1 VRLDPHF
8 RRGLY
13 AAFALLTITGL
24 VWLVADWRKDPL
36 EPDRWQDIAPFMLMV
51 HGGAA
56 MAALMLLGALVPL
69 HVRRAWR
76 SGRNRRTGPVMVAVN
91 AALIATAFGL
101 YYAGSDTLRPW
112 ISDLHIAVGLALPVC
127 LGVHVWRGRRS
138 RPELIS
144 SGDRVSRSAAVRPPV
159 APPARPGRANTAG

>member
-1 VRLDPHF
+1 MRLDPRF
-8 RRGLY
+8 RAALY
-13 AAFALLTITGL
+13 ATFAALTLTGA
-24 VWLVADWRKDPL
+24 VWMVADWRKDPL

-76 SGRNRRTGPVMVAVN
+76 SGRNRLTGPIMIAVN
-91 AALIATAFGL
+91 AVLIATAFGL

-112 ISDLHIAVGLALPVC
+112 LSDLHIVVGIALPLAL
-127 LGVHVWRGRRS
+127 LVHVWLGRRL
-138 RPELIS
+138 R
-144 SGDRVSRSAAVRPPV
+144 R
-159 APPARPGRANTAG
+159 